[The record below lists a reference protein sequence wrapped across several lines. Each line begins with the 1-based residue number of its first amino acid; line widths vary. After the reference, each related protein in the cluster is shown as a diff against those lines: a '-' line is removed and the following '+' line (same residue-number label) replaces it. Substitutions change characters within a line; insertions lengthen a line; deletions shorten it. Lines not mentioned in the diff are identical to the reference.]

1 MPGLSDGKSNRERMR
16 GFDIV
21 GGILSVCW
29 PVPLLFALQEGGAAY
44 PWSSGVIIGPLV
56 AGVIA
61 FLLFG
66 SWETWISFKTTRD
79 AIFPV
84 RFITNPAMGLLLLSM
99 LLLGMP
105 FYAAVVQLP
114 QRFQSVNF
122 TSAERSGIL
131 LLPITLLTP
140 VGAMSAGLAIGKK
153 VTAEI
158 ALIFG
163 TAVVSIGVGLL
174 SSLPTGSHFC
184 NATYGYEIITGLGL
198 GLATPPYFMLLH
210 SACEEKDVSVATGA
224 LNMARTLGGCIAI
237 AVCSALH
244 HSVLRSKLPAFLTSD
259 QIKAVEET
267 SAYIAKMPADVKEDI
282 GRVFGKSY
290 NRQFQVMLGFACL
303 NVVVAFALALVR
315 KKKGIYGVM
324 PVRTVEN
331 EFMKK
336 VEEQGDEKN
345 NKEEIAPPLNAPQGQ
360 SEDTGVGGI
369 SRLRSQRSQK
379 GEIELKRLSKFKE
392 LDV

>member
-1 MPGLSDGKSNRERMR
+1 
-16 GFDIV
+16 
-21 GGILSVCW
+21 
-29 PVPLLFALQEGGAAY
+29 
-44 PWSSGVIIGPLV
+44 
-56 AGVIA
+56 
-61 FLLFG
+61 
-66 SWETWISFKTTRD
+66 
-79 AIFPV
+79 
-84 RFITNPAMGLLLLSM
+84 MGLLLLSM

-174 SSLPTGSHFC
+174 SSLPTGLHFS